1 MLYQNVKTGNIL
13 APANEAQEN
22 LMARSPLYAP
32 VRPAPLKEPEPEAPA
47 GDTDPPQ
54 EQKTAK
60 KK

>member
-22 LMARSPLYAP
+22 LMARSPLYTP
-32 VRPAPLKEPEPEAPA
+32 VRPAFVEAPA
-47 GDTDPPQ
+47 PQAPAGENDPPQ
-54 EQKTAK
+54 EPKQAK